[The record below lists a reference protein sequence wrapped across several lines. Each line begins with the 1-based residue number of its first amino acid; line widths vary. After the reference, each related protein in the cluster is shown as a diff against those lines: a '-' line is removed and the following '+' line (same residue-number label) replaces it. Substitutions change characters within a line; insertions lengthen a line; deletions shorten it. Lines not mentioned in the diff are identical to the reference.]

1 VACSPTAY
9 FNGTVGGEHDMP
21 WYFNLAL
28 ALLII
33 VGALWVAFKCRGL
46 PEERGVK
53 NQLSTDRLL
62 MGRFRIAER
71 IRQKRLR
78 KLAQIEPL

>member
-1 VACSPTAY
+1 
-9 FNGTVGGEHDMP
+9 MP
-21 WYFNLAL
+21 WYFSLAL

-33 VGALWVAFKCRGL
+33 VGASWVAFKCRGL

-53 NQLSTDRLL
+53 NQLRTDRLL

-71 IRQKRLR
+71 TRRKRLQ
-78 KLAQIEPL
+78 KLAQNEPL